1 MGNLLKKWTLQS
13 VDLPGMNIDPDSVVV
28 GGYSCGSNFAQNMII
43 IESDEIKGAALFNG
57 FSTYGGWADATTT
70 AAQITE
76 RVNLINS
83 QYSEGKI
90 DNPSNLATAPI
101 YIFRGDQ
108 DPFPQ

>member
-1 MGNLLKKWTLQS
+1 
-13 VDLPGMNIDPDSVVV
+13 
-28 GGYSCGSNFAQNMII
+28 MII

-57 FSTYGGWADATTT
+57 FSVYGGWEDAATTH

-108 DPFPQ
+108 DPIPQ